1 MDIRLDEIGK
11 RYRYEWVFKKVNY
24 RFENG
29 RTYAL
34 LGPNGSGK
42 STFLKIL
49 IGHLSPTKGKI
60 TFSHQDKVIK
70 PDLVYQHLSLAAP
83 YMELLE
89 EFTLEEA
96 IPFHAKFKSF
106 KEGLTTEDLIQLLYL
121 ESSADKPIRFFS
133 SGMKQR
139 LKLGLALCS
148 DTPSVFLDEPT
159 TNLDREGI
167 AWYKSLIDRF
177 GKNRLLVVASNV
189 EEDYGFCEERVEV
202 GEWK

>member
-70 PDLVYQHLSLAAP
+70 PDLVYQHLGLAAP

-96 IPFHAKFKSF
+96 ITFHAKFKSLQRRPHYRRPHPIIISGIF
-106 KEGLTTEDLIQLLYL
+106 SRQTHPLFLQRHETKTQTRPGALFRHPPFSLTNPP
-121 ESSADKPIRFFS
+121 PILTVKAS
-133 SGMKQR
+133 PG
-139 LKLGLALCS
+139 
-148 DTPSVFLDEPT
+148 
-159 TNLDREGI
+159 TNH
-167 AWYKSLIDRF
+167 
-177 GKNRLLVVASNV
+177 
-189 EEDYGFCEERVEV
+189 
-202 GEWK
+202 